1 MLRTKSLLGILLV
14 LVVGMAT
21 ANMALAERA
30 ENVMGNWGGK
40 FLGNDWQERTL
51 RAQIVAES
59 REDFRVYLY
68 VDEKRVQIKGKTVKK
83 KTGMRGQVDLGSAL
97 GGVHSVRAEVV
108 GGTIKGAF
116 AKDGASAK
124 FELKKVFN
132 KSPTLGKEPPAGAV
146 VLLAGLQA
154 SQEVKQETLDREWTI
169 LPRWKLQSDG
179 SIQIQGSSIVSN
191 KAFGDAQYHVE
202 FRTPF
207 MPGDTGQGR
216 GNSGVYILGQYEVQV
231 LDSFTDE
238 PRDNQCGGIYQ
249 RAVPL
254 TNPSLPP
261 LEWQTYDITFKTARF
276 DANGAKTQDA
286 VITVKHNGV
295 VIHDNLALS
304 DRTPGGLGGSEAT
317 KGQLLFQDHSDRVG
331 FRNVWVKPL
340 D

>member
-21 ANMALAERA
+21 VNTAQAERA
-30 ENVMGNWGGK
+30 ENVMGNWDGK
-40 FLGNDWQERTL
+40 FLGDEWQDRTL

-59 REDFRVYLY
+59 RDDFRAYLY
-68 VDEKRVQIKGKTVKK
+68 VGAKNADEERVQIKGKTVKK
-83 KTGMRGQVDLGSAL
+83 KTGFRGKVDLGSSL
-97 GGVHSVRAEVV
+97 GGVYAVRAEVV
-108 GGTIKGAF
+108 GGAIKGAF
-116 AKDGASAK
+116 VKDGATAK
-124 FELKKVFN
+124 FEMKRILK
-132 KSPTLGKEPPAGAV
+132 KSPTLEMKPPAGAT
-146 VLLAGLQA
+146 VLMDGT
-154 SQEVKQETLDREWTI
+154 QETIDREWTI
-169 LPRWKLQSDG
+169 QPRWRLQSDG
-179 SIQIQGSSIVSN
+179 SIQIQSSSIVSK
-191 KAFGDAQYHVE
+191 KAFADAQYHVE

-207 MPGDTGQGR
+207 MPGDSGQAR

-249 RAVPL
+249 RAIPL

-261 LEWQTYDITFKTARF
+261 LEWQTYDITFKTVRL
-276 DANGAKTQDA
+276 DANGNKTKDA

-304 DRTPGGLGGSEAT
+304 DRTPGGLGGSEAL
-317 KGQLLFQDHSDRVG
+317 KGQLLLQDHSDRVR
-331 FRNVWVKPL
+331 FQNVWVKPL